1 MTRLLGTRSWN
12 DWLTAISLASI
23 CRDEGMPD
31 ERSVRR
37 WARNHGDFADHYAAA
52 RRLGYEKRADELLE
66 IADDSSADWIDTGNG
81 NRVFDSVHVNRAR
94 LMIDTRKW
102 LLSKMLPKVYGD
114 HVTVAGDKNP
124 DQQRAIRRIRELRR
138 NGLSLRA
145 IAATVAAEGVKLSLE
160 GVKNVLAAVGDAN
173 AT

>member
-1 MTRLLGTRSWN
+1 MSDRSAAICCRRRAANIYADREGRGFSTCGATRL
-12 DWLTAISLASI
+12 
-23 CRDEGMPD
+23 
-31 ERSVRR
+31 
-37 WARNHGDFADHYAAA
+37 RNWS
-52 RRLGYEKRADELLE
+52 RLLST
-66 IADDSSADWIDTGNG
+66 SSPRPG
-81 NRVFDSVHVNRAR
+81 SVHVNRAR